1 MNNTPIDLPT
11 KFRMAFYSGQQYIQ
25 RQIAELTETSKSSV
39 NRVLQ
44 LLDKKEAH
52 EVKYDYETQLR
63 YHFVLF
69 QIISNPF
76 ITYRQISNNMSKFD
90 FHVSLTSI
98 CRITS
103 ELNILNK
110 FQKPKEK
117 LTVKQKEN
125 RLNFAKNFL
134 SSPFY
139 NLPIVFTEKK
149 N

>member
-1 MNNTPIDLPT
+1 
-11 KFRMAFYSGQQYIQ
+11 
-25 RQIAELTETSKSSV
+25 
-39 NRVLQ
+39 
-44 LLDKKEAH
+44 
-52 EVKYDYETQLR
+52 
-63 YHFVLF
+63 
-69 QIISNPF
+69 
-76 ITYRQISNNMSKFD
+76 MSKFD

-139 NLPIVFTEKK
+139 NLPIVFTDESMIALEPFRKKIKIIPLLNNEDYFYEKK
-149 N
+149 TVILSK